1 MINKKFSGYWYSLDL
16 DVSAKGFFHDD
27 ANQPVEASKKTE
39 EKTIQ
44 SLFVTMF
51 FCGYQ
56 SQEMD

>member
-1 MINKKFSGYWYSLDL
+1 L